1 MKKRRRMEATGH
13 QNRRTNE
20 DDGDHES
27 LGKVALFYAQCAEN
41 HQPDHN
47 GLEKKAAAQSRLA
60 KRRYYEDE
68 NDQGDSYESKAQV
81 ARPELGHMLV
91 KNRSWSLMHILR
103 HEERPPSDYRRTSD
117 LAILDEPPPNR
128 PQDSSV
134 QRPVRRWSAKKTV
147 RSNRISTLVPGV
159 TLRITAVIAFA
170 RASAS
175 EIESRTHPSLSSAK
189 WWPTPLMELVWSRCP
204 QGSW

>member
-60 KRRYYEDE
+60 KRRDYEDE
-68 NDQGDSYESKAQV
+68 NDQGDSDESKAQV

-91 KNRSWSLMHILR
+91 KNRSWSLIHIIR
-103 HEERPPSDYRRTSD
+103 HEEHPPAISGEPLPACVRCGDSGRTEAQSSTSFFRVKAGAKIVCVKGSPLQPFCD
-117 LAILDEPPPNR
+117 TGTRCHVVHNR
-128 PQDSSV
+128 
-134 QRPVRRWSAKKTV
+134 A
-147 RSNRISTLVPGV
+147 
-159 TLRITAVIAFA
+159 IAFA
-170 RASAS
+170 TLLGANLKTGRSD
-175 EIESRTHPSLSSAK
+175 
-189 WWPTPLMELVWSRCP
+189 VF
-204 QGSW
+204 